1 MNAGFWPYVLAIHL
15 TLAGSLRA
23 QGADEID
30 ARIAPAGS
38 RISIPLEL
46 LRPAGDSLALMLTWS
61 APGARTVNG
70 QMGLVASLPRLGT
83 GTVGRAYTFRIEPA
97 GSIDAIVLLGDT
109 AMNAGKEDSV
119 MIVQLGPSSA
129 LNTLLEWRPD
139 SIYVETPPWGD
150 QIGYRAW
157 IRPKYEP

>member
-1 MNAGFWPYVLAIHL
+1 
-15 TLAGSLRA
+15 
-23 QGADEID
+23 
-30 ARIAPAGS
+30 
-38 RISIPLEL
+38 
-46 LRPAGDSLALMLTWS
+46 
-61 APGARTVNG
+61 
-70 QMGLVASLPRLGT
+70 
-83 GTVGRAYTFRIEPA
+83 
-97 GSIDAIVLLGDT
+97 
-109 AMNAGKEDSV
+109 MNAGKEDSV